1 MSNTNQSIE
10 QQLRESRIWLQGEIR
25 SALACKTKKQKIA
38 LVERWKSQYS
48 PITVQELLNV
58 ARNKSAAGDIIHWN
72 LGDTNDINSSR
83 GDGDIGKKRVSKV
96 HGKY

>member
-1 MSNTNQSIE
+1 MSPLE
-10 QQLRESRIWLQGEIR
+10 KQLLDSRRWLQGEIR
-25 SALACKTKKQKIA
+25 SALACRTKKQKIA

-72 LGDTNDINSSR
+72 LDEI
-83 GDGDIGKKRVSKV
+83 
-96 HGKY
+96 